1 MHPFPYEN
9 VAFDD
14 PELPVIFHL
23 DTTWLGRPFTIH
35 WHDSLEVHYFIEGE
49 AEVMSDAQRQ
59 HFRTGEIAVI
69 NSNHIHEVK
78 ALTPVCRYYCL
89 LADRELCEQLG
100 APIGE
105 LNFRLRVSDATARE
119 YFDMIVDEM
128 LTRSAYYKPA
138 VRSDLGGFL
147 VHLCRHW
154 LESRAFDSGRKDNR
168 LDMVKAAIRYIQ
180 LHLAEDLTV
189 EKISAAAGFSKY
201 YFCRGFKEITGRT
214 VVDHINYTRCC
225 YARRLL
231 LSGKCNVS
239 ESAELSGFSN
249 LSYFAKTYKKYM
261 GELPSKVERREE
273 P

>member
-1 MHPFPYEN
+1 MGQVQF
-9 VAFDD
+9 
-14 PELPVIFHL
+14 
-23 DTTWLGRPFTIH
+23 
-35 WHDSLEVHYFIEGE
+35 
-49 AEVMSDAQRQ
+49 
-59 HFRTGEIAVI
+59 
-69 NSNHIHEVK
+69 
-78 ALTPVCRYYCL
+78 C
-89 LADRELCEQLG
+89 
-100 APIGE
+100 
-105 LNFRLRVSDATARE
+105 LRVSDAMARE
-119 YFDMIVDEM
+119 YFDRIVDEM

-138 VRSDLGGFL
+138 VRADLGGIL

-154 LESRAFDSGRKDNR
+154 VERKEFDGERKDKR
-168 LDMVKAAIRYIQ
+168 LDMGKAAISYIQ
-180 LHLAEDLTV
+180 LHLSEELSV
-189 EKISAAAGFSKY
+189 EQISAAAGFSKY

-214 VVDHINYTRCC
+214 VVDHINSTRCC